1 MKHLPV
7 LVAVIAL
14 GALSPGQTLK
24 AASTHHRPAADIHC
38 SHLKF
43 QSTSA
48 LPSYDSPGFST
59 VEYSSPDE
67 PFVVPKGC
75 FQFSCARKGDT
86 YRVLSCPNLKVKTFS
101 RTIDSNGSPASIS
114 RENSVPASNN

>member
-1 MKHLPV
+1 MKRLLV

-14 GALSPGQTLK
+14 GALSPAQTVK
-24 AASTHHRPAADIHC
+24 PASTHSLPANDPHC

-48 LPSYDSPGFST
+48 LPSYDGSGFST

-67 PFVVPKGC
+67 PFIVPRGC
-75 FQFSCARKGDT
+75 LQFSCTQKRET
-86 YRVLSCPNLKVKTFS
+86 YRVLSCPNLKVKTLS
-101 RTIDSNGSPASIS
+101 RTIDGNGSPASTPT
-114 RENSVPASNN
+114 EKSVPVSNN